1 MKRRTL
7 STVIVLFLL
16 PQLAAAQKKSS
27 VTVVYDKF
35 QDVTCGRVD
44 MGNLASS
51 LERDL
56 VLLDGY
62 YCSPGKTI
70 QPPTLIT
77 LRLISK
83 TWGATHGPQIVFL
96 LDGADRLT
104 FATQLAYPS
113 ERILRDVG
121 QITFKVTPGE
131 LEKITAA
138 KLAEFR
144 VFGYSYKLKQKE
156 LSKLNALAQA
166 GLPTS
171 Q

>member
-1 MKRRTL
+1 MKRKTL
-7 STVIVLFLL
+7 LTVIVLFLL

-27 VTVVYDKF
+27 VKVEYDKF
-35 QDVTCGRVD
+35 KDITCGGVYV
-44 MGNLASS
+44 GNVASS
-51 LERDL
+51 LARDL
-56 VLLDGY
+56 VLLDGS
-62 YCSPGKTI
+62 YCSHGKTL

-83 TWGATHGPQIVFL
+83 AWGATRGPQIVFL

-104 FATQLAYPS
+104 FATQLAYAS

-121 QITFKVTPGE
+121 EITFKVTPSE

-138 KLAEFR
+138 KVAEFQL
-144 VFGYSYKLKQKE
+144 FWHSYKLKQKE

-166 GLPTS
+166 GSATS